1 MTFKT
6 QEDINCDV
14 LIIGGGGAGLRAA
27 IAAASSGADV
37 LMVSKTRMGHA
48 SNTFLSKAIIA
59 SSGYGDLN
67 DSSTIHGRD
76 TRQGGRYLNNP
87 DMVAQFTGAIRSETA
102 RLMEWGV
109 KFGSNETD
117 RPDVVK
123 VPGHSY
129 ARHLYGCNWK
139 GSDIVLPLKQKAME
153 SGVRFL
159 EHIFVSA
166 LMVCGSRICGATG
179 ISQKG
184 ALLAVRAKTVVLTTG
199 GFGQVF
205 LNTNNAPGITGDGHA
220 LAYAAGVPLQDM
232 EFVQFYPTARGK
244 HGSRILLYEKILGQK
259 GVKLTD
265 SKGKDILK
273 KNRHAD
279 PDDLTRDMLAQL
291 IMKEIVEDPEQR
303 RTVDMD
309 LSGLSQDAARS
320 LSMLL
325 PAGFSKGTTVFQVTP
340 TTHFCMG
347 GICVDTQGQTC
358 FPELFAAGE
367 VTAGSHGA
375 NRLGGNAL
383 AEVIA
388 MGALVGRV
396 AAERA
401 MTLDPVTGFGS
412 AVQHEKDRLN
422 AMFMDQGL
430 LPKDL
435 IRELKEAMWLNA
447 GIVRDGQSLG
457 RALKIVMDR
466 KDTRALVATPRDL
479 IRFLEFRN
487 MGLVAELICRAALE
501 RTESRGSHFR
511 NDYPEENNQDWL
523 KNIQAK
529 KTDAGVTLTK
539 VPVSEVDSTLT

>member
-6 QEDINCDV
+6 QENINCDV

-59 SSGYGDLN
+59 SSGYGHRD
-67 DSSTIHGRD
+67 DSSTVHGQD

-87 DMVAQFTGAIRSETA
+87 DMVAQFTGDIRAETA
-102 RLMEWGV
+102 LLMEWGV
-109 KFGSNETD
+109 NFGSDENG
-117 RPDVVK
+117 RPAVAK

-166 LMVCGSRICGATG
+166 LMICGSRVCGITG

-184 ALLAVRAKTVVLTTG
+184 RFLAVRAKTVVLTTG

-220 LAYAAGVPLQDM
+220 LAYTAGVPLQDM
-232 EFVQFYPTARGK
+232 EFVQFYPTACGK
-244 HGSRILLYEKILGQK
+244 HGSRILLYEKILCQK

-265 SKGKDILK
+265 NNGKDILK
-273 KNRHAD
+273 KNGHAS

-291 IMKEIVEDPEQR
+291 IMKELLEDPEQR
-303 RTVDMD
+303 GTMNMD
-309 LSGLSQDAARS
+309 LSGLAQDDARS

-325 PAGFSKGTTVFQVTP
+325 PTGFSKGITVFQVTP

-347 GICVDTQGQTC
+347 GICVDTQGQT
-358 FPELFAAGE
+358 FIPELFAAGE

-388 MGALVGRV
+388 MGALVGRA

-401 MTLDPVTGFGS
+401 MTLDPVAGFDS
-412 AVQHEKDRLN
+412 AVQQERARLSS
-422 AMFMDQGL
+422 MFMDQGMP
-430 LPKDL
+430 PKNL
-435 IRELKEAMWLNA
+435 IRELKETMWLNA
-447 GIVRDGQSLG
+447 GIVRDGQSLD
-457 RALKIVMDR
+457 RALETVMTS
-466 KDTRALVATPRDL
+466 KDTQALVATPKDL
-479 IRFLEFRN
+479 IRFLEFP
-487 MGLVAELICRAALE
+487 EH
-501 RTESRGSHFR
+501 GSCC
-511 NDYPEENNQDWL
+511 
-523 KNIQAK
+523 
-529 KTDAGVTLTK
+529 
-539 VPVSEVDSTLT
+539 

>member
-27 IAAASSGADV
+27 IAASSSNIDV

-67 DSSTIHGRD
+67 DSSTIHGKD

-87 DMVAQFTGAIRSETA
+87 DMVAQFTGAIRSETK
-102 RLMEWGV
+102 LLKKWGV
-109 KFGSNETD
+109 KFASDENG
-117 RPDVVK
+117 RPAVMK

-129 ARHLYGCNWK
+129 ARHLYGSNWK
-139 GSDIVLPLKQKAME
+139 GSDIVLPLKQKAIE

-166 LMVCGSRICGATG
+166 LMVCGSIICGITG

-184 ALLAVRAKTVVLTTG
+184 RFLAVRAKTIVLTTG

-259 GVKLTD
+259 GVKL
-265 SKGKDILK
+265 KNNNGKDILK
-273 KNRHAD
+273 KNGYAE

-291 IMKEIVEDPEQR
+291 IMKEILEDPEQR
-303 RTVDMD
+303 GTMDMD
-309 LSGLSQDAARS
+309 LSGLSQAAARS
-320 LSMLL
+320 LAMLL
-325 PAGFSKGTTVFQVTP
+325 PARFSKGTTVFKVTP

-388 MGALVGRV
+388 MGALVGR
-396 AAERA
+396 AAAKRA
-401 MTLDPVTGFGS
+401 MSLDHPVPGFNS
-412 AVQHEKDRLN
+412 AVQHEKKRLN
-422 AMFMDQGL
+422 AMFMDQGV
-430 LPKDL
+430 LPKNL
-435 IRELKEAMWLNA
+435 IQELKQTMWFNA
-447 GIVRDGQSLG
+447 GIVRDLQSLD
-457 RALKIVMDR
+457 RALETVMTS
-466 KDTRALVATPRDL
+466 KDTKALVTTPKDL

-487 MGLVAELICRAALE
+487 MGLVAELICRSAIE

-511 NDYPEENNQDWL
+511 SDYPEENNQDWL

-529 KTDAGVTLTK
+529 KNHAGVMLTQ
-539 VPVSEVDSTLT
+539 VTVSGRDSVL